1 MSWAI
6 QADFRLV
13 WSLYIIII
21 IIITIIITI
30 IIIIIIIII
39 ILIIII
45 IIIRKQN
52 KLASKGRNVFCTL
65 SFFVKH
71 GLLYSL

>member
-21 IIITIIITI
+21 IIITIIIIT
-30 IIIIIIIII
+30 IIIIIIII